1 MGLELTKSKS
11 KPKRA
16 AAGHRSAKPA
26 SDSRAALLVAAQK
39 HFAERGFKAA
49 SVHDIAR
56 DAGVNVSLVNYHFGN
71 KEGLF
76 KSCLETAG
84 SDRLEVAKR
93 VLSHEPESLEDVKVR
108 IAMFID
114 EKLLDCVQNPE
125 IHTIIHRDL
134 EAEFELIEDEF
145 QKTFLKT
152 FQLLSGFIESAQ
164 KQGFLVA
171 NLDPNMTSVFLM
183 GSMIQAVRTDHIRQ
197 RLFGQSIKHDA
208 VRRDL
213 RDQLVRLFFDGIA
226 AKTESQRMIK
236 FKSRYQSKD

>member
-1 MGLELTKSKS
+1 MRIETTKIKT
-11 KPKRA
+11 KRGPIKA
-16 AAGHRSAKPA
+16 KVGKPA
-26 SDSRAALLVAAQK
+26 PDSRAALLIAAQK
-39 HFAERGFKAA
+39 HFAESGFKAA

-76 KSCLETAG
+76 KSCLENAG

-93 VLSHEPESLEDVKVR
+93 VLSHEPESLEDVRVR

-114 EKLLDCVQNPE
+114 EKLIDCVQNPE
-125 IHTIIHRDL
+125 IHTIIHREL

-152 FQLLSGFIESAQ
+152 FQLLSGFIESARD
-164 KQGFLVA
+164 QGFLVST
-171 NLDPNMTSVFLM
+171 LDPNLTSVFLM
-183 GSMIQAVRTDHIRQ
+183 GAMIQAVRTDHIRQ
-197 RLFGQSIKHDA
+197 RLFGQSIQNA
-208 VRRDL
+208 GTRRDL

-226 AKTESQRMIK
+226 VTPAPARSRKAKK
-236 FKSRYQSKD
+236 